1 MVLCE
6 KNRIMSGFVFS
17 ERIVFSSHV
26 NEQGNYQF
34 WKKVLSGKKRTLGKR
49 KENTPPMNT
58 SEWNSELMHASST
71 SSLGSRNPR
80 PLPQFRSPPPYSNY
94 WNRRSIR
101 FWPIASPAGE
111 KAWLAWVDFSAPI
124 RSGERRWTA
133 RPVSWRSWSDTDPM
147 PCLGFTTVLCLLSRR
162 LFWRIRFLF
171 FSGCLGRRSWNRRRS
186 GMCCD
191 VSAQILVFRIPR
203 HLSIFVKRGL
213 LLPQQIALYLHDTET
228 LMYCIHSHASLLLW
242 FQYFGIE

>member
-1 MVLCE
+1 MDT
-6 KNRIMSGFVFS
+6 S
-17 ERIVFSSHV
+17 ERNF
-26 NEQGNYQF
+26 
-34 WKKVLSGKKRTLGKR
+34 
-49 KENTPPMNT
+49 
-58 SEWNSELMHASST
+58 ELKHASST

-111 KAWLAWVDFSAPI
+111 KAWLAWIDFSAPI

-133 RPVSWRSWSDTDPM
+133 RPVSWRSWSDTDPK
-147 PCLGFTTVLCLLSRR
+147 PCLGFTTILL
-162 LFWRIRFLF
+162 LAFLSLILTNSFFFYF

-191 VSAQILVFRIPR
+191 VSAQILAFRIPC
-203 HLSIFVKRGL
+203 HLSIFVERGL
-213 LLPQQIALYLHDTET
+213 LLPQQIALYWHDTET

>member
-1 MVLCE
+1 MAIISSFE
-6 KNRIMSGFVFS
+6 KKSFRKKELLEKEKKIHL
-17 ERIVFSSHV
+17 RWTHL
-26 NEQGNYQF
+26 NE
-34 WKKVLSGKKRTLGKR
+34 TL
-49 KENTPPMNT
+49 NWCTPPRLPLSALAT
-58 SEWNSELMHASST
+58 LDLFRSSA
-71 SSLGSRNPR
+71 
-80 PLPQFRSPPPYSNY
+80 PLPPTPTTG
-94 WNRRSIR
+94 
-101 FWPIASPAGE
+101 IADPSGSDRLLHLLVRKPGL
-111 KAWLAWVDFSAPI
+111 LAWIDFSAPI

-213 LLPQQIALYLHDTET
+213 LLPQQIALYWHDTET
-228 LMYCIHSHASLLLW
+228 LMYCIHSHASNVLYSFTCFFVVMVPIFW
-242 FQYFGIE
+242 NRVISCCIEIMMMVN